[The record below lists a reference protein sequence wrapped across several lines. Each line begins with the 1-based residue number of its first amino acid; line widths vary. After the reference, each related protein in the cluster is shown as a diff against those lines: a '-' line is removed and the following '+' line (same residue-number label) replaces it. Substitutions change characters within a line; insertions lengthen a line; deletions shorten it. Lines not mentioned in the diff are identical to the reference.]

1 MMEDVLFRF
10 EELRDFVH
18 RVWIKSGFSEDHAA
32 LATNNLLEADLRG
45 IDSHG
50 VARLQGYLN
59 LIEVG
64 RINPNPQFNLEAEA
78 LATATLDADAAVG
91 LVSGSFATDIA
102 IEKAKKCGLGMVV
115 VNHSNHFGIAYSH
128 LKKALA
134 EGFIG
139 ISFTNASAFVAPAG
153 GKERMLGTNPMCYAF
168 PSPDGRHVVVDL
180 ATSAAANG
188 KLEIA
193 ERKGKSIPKGWVMDA
208 DGNPSTDPS
217 ILKKGGMMIPLGSFE
232 ELGVHKGFGLSAV
245 VDLFSGVLSGANFGP
260 WVPPFPAFAP
270 LPSETVGKGIG
281 HCFWIINPEAFRTRT
296 SYDQAI
302 LTWIHRFKTSV
313 PAVETIPVIIPGEPE
328 MEHYSERMEKGI
340 PLNPMVLEQLKKIS
354 EKLEIPL

>member
-1 MMEDVLFRF
+1 MEDVVFKF
-10 EELRDFVH
+10 EELRNFVH
-18 RVWIKSGFSEDHAA
+18 QVWIKSGFSEDDAA
-32 LATNNLLEADLRG
+32 LATSNLLEADLRG

-59 LIEVG
+59 LIQVG
-64 RINPNPQFNLEAEA
+64 RINPTPNITIEAEA

-91 LVSGSFATDIA
+91 LVSGSIATDMA
-102 IEKAKKCGLGMVV
+102 IEKAKKCGIGMVV

-128 LKKALA
+128 LKKALSQ
-134 EGFIG
+134 GFIG

-153 GKERMLGTNPMCYAF
+153 GIERMLGTNPMCYAF

-193 ERKGKSIPKGWVMDA
+193 ERKGKPIPKGWVMDA
-208 DGNPSTDPS
+208 EGNSSTDPS
-217 ILKKGGMMIPLGSFE
+217 ILKKGGMMLPLGSFE

-270 LPSETVGKGIG
+270 LPEETVGKGIG
-281 HCFWIINPEAFRTRT
+281 HCFWIINPEAFRTRS

-302 LTWIHRFKTSV
+302 LTWIHRFKSSI
-313 PAVETIPVIIPGEPE
+313 PAVENIPVIIPGEPE
-328 MEHYSERMEKGI
+328 MAYFSERMEKGI
-340 PLNPMVLEQLKKIS
+340 PLNPIVADQLKKIS
-354 EKLEIPL
+354 EKMEIPL

>member
-1 MMEDVLFRF
+1 MMSTVLFSYSQL
-10 EELRDFVH
+10 ESFVH
-18 RVWIKSGFSEDHAA
+18 QVWLKSGFSEEHAA
-32 LATNNLLEADLRG
+32 LATLNLLEADLRG

-59 LIEVG
+59 LIQVG
-64 RINPNPQFNLEAEA
+64 RINPNPNMTIEAEA
-78 LATATLDADAAVG
+78 MATATLDADAAVG
-91 LVSGSFATDIA
+91 LVSGTWATDLA
-102 IEKAKKCGLGMVV
+102 IEKAKKCGIGMVV
-115 VNHSNHFGIAYSH
+115 VNHSNHFGIAYTH
-128 LKKALA
+128 LKKALS

-168 PSPDGRHVVVDL
+168 PSPDGHHVVVDL

-193 ERKGKSIPKGWVMDA
+193 ERTGKAIPKGWVMDEN
-208 DGNPSTDPS
+208 GEPSTDPS

-281 HCFWIINPEAFRTRT
+281 HCFWIINPEAFRTRS
-296 SYDQAI
+296 SYDQAL
-302 LTWIHRFKTSV
+302 LTWIHRFKNSI
-313 PAVETIPVIIPGEPE
+313 PLNDEIPVVIPGEPE
-328 MEHYSERMEKGI
+328 MAFYHHRMEHGLPINAK
-340 PLNPMVLEQLKKIS
+340 VAEELKKIS
-354 EKLEIPL
+354 EKFEISL